1 MEEIYAKIE
10 DGVITQYPLTLA
22 DINNTN
28 ESNNTYYYCYPNAKP
43 TFNALIERLVDTP
56 ILLGSVVI
64 INYSVE
70 RKTLDELF
78 AQIGL
83 GDGQGIT
90 INQVPPEML
99 EAVVILTK
107 EKAQRKLDEFAQ
119 TRGYDD
125 MKSVCTYVDSQ
136 IPQYQQE
143 ASRAIYIR
151 DLTWSNLY
159 TYLNGILS
167 GTTPLPSSCSDIEAV
182 LPAMT
187 WA

>member
-1 MEEIYAKIE
+1 MEEIYAKVE
-10 DGVITQYPLTLA
+10 DGIITQYPLTLA
-22 DINNTN
+22 DINNAN
-28 ESNNTYYYCYPNAKP
+28 ESTNTYYYCYPNVKP
-43 TFNALIERLVDTP
+43 AFNALIERLVDSP
-56 ILLGSVVI
+56 VLLGSIVI
-64 INYSVE
+64 INYTTE

-78 AQIGL
+78 AEIGL

-90 INQVPPEML
+90 INQVPPELL

-107 EKAQRKLDEFAQ
+107 EKVQRKLDEFAQ

-136 IPQYQQE
+136 IPQYQLE
-143 ASRAIYIR
+143 AQRAIYIR

-159 TYLNGILS
+159 MYLNGILS
-167 GTTPLPSSCSDIEAV
+167 GATPLPSSCTDIEAV